1 MLLAMVAVAACL
13 IPTHH
18 KLEKW
23 ITHKMVQKNKKA
35 RVSVAKKILEKH
47 ALEESVS

>member
-1 MLLAMVAVAACL
+1 MLLAMVAVAAFL

-23 ITHKMVQKNKKA
+23 IMHKMVQKNKKA